1 MNKRDKLEKN
11 IKNIIL
17 SEEYIKLLQKLGF
30 SQVFI
35 LKEQVR
41 KQKECI
47 DYLIEK
53 IAMAKISRDFLL
65 EDKLAS

>member
-1 MNKRDKLEKN
+1 MNDRDMIERN

-17 SEEYIKLLQKLGF
+17 SEEYIQLLQKLGF

-41 KQKECI
+41 KQKACI
-47 DYLIEK
+47 DFLVNK
-53 IAMAKISRDFLL
+53 IAESGIKRDFLL
-65 EDKLAS
+65 LDKMAS

>member
-1 MNKRDKLEKN
+1 MNDRDMIERN

-17 SEEYIKLLQKLGF
+17 SEEYIQLLQKLGF

-41 KQKECI
+41 KQKACI
-47 DYLIEK
+47 DFLVNK
-53 IAMAKISRDFLL
+53 IAENGIKRDFLL
-65 EDKLAS
+65 LDKMAS